1 MSKKNKSGEGF
12 STLQDDSL
20 TVQENS
26 SEEQISETPES
37 FEISPQEVS
46 KNIFILA
53 KFSDAIVE
61 LGYVFLATNEQ
72 NIVTASNGRINLLQ
86 GRMYYIPID
95 KSNID
100 SDAFNIKIHSD
111 VADRIDV
118 RFVKDGFACVVPIR
132 HNVTLKTG
140 EKLCELIPF

>member
-1 MSKKNKSGEGF
+1 MSKKNKLNEGF

-61 LGYVFLATNEQ
+61 LG
-72 NIVTASNGRINLLQ
+72 
-86 GRMYYIPID
+86 
-95 KSNID
+95 
-100 SDAFNIKIHSD
+100 
-111 VADRIDV
+111 
-118 RFVKDGFACVVPIR
+118 
-132 HNVTLKTG
+132 
-140 EKLCELIPF
+140 

>member
-1 MSKKNKSGEGF
+1 MSKKDELNENF
-12 STLQDDSL
+12 STI
-20 TVQENS
+20 QEVS
-26 SEEQISETPES
+26 SEEQILES
-37 FEISPQEVS
+37 LEISPPEVPK

-61 LGYVFLATNEQ
+61 LGYILLATNEQ
-72 NIVTASNGRINLLQ
+72 NVVTVSNGRINLLQ
-86 GRMYYIPID
+86 GRMYYIPIND
-95 KSNID
+95 SNIN

-132 HNVTLKTG
+132 HNVILKTG